1 MNEQDLKLPALI
13 DRAQR
18 CLAGARTSAEVLEA
32 RAAAQAALH
41 YAKLV
46 KAAHETQAD
55 CLKMVARAE
64 IRMANEIDAAQ
75 ARGEVAKPGGDRQ
88 SIVRDADNG
97 SATFDDLD
105 LDRRRVS
112 EWRQL
117 RDAGGEALVE
127 RVVQNALSEGR
138 APSMGNVHTEVR
150 NVIYVTRPEP
160 SPSRPMSYVYATP
173 EKDQENAIWSS
184 ICYGI
189 LNERNIR
196 LDPVK
201 AAAVVPADKNLWASY
216 QVARQITW
224 LSQFTDALIEDVE
237 KSLPE
242 DCAPVEE
249 NARSR

>member
-1 MNEQDLKLPALI
+1 MNDQDLKLPALI

-46 KAAHETQAD
+46 KAANETQAD
-55 CLKMVARAE
+55 CLKMIARAE

-88 SIVRDADNG
+88 GIVQDADNG

-117 RDAGGEALVE
+117 RDAGGEPLVE
-127 RVVQNALSEGR
+127 RVVQNALNEGR
-138 APSMGNVHTEVR
+138 APKVSDIQNEVR
-150 NVIYVTRPEP
+150 KITVRVHPPQVIERTVT
-160 SPSRPMSYVYATP
+160 V
-173 EKDQENAIWSS
+173 
-184 ICYGI
+184 G
-189 LNERNIR
+189 R
-196 LDPVK
+196 LDPEETERHNLWWSVRHGIFSEQNTQPD
-201 AAAVVPADKNLWASY
+201 AARAAIAVPADMRGWVAQQAKSHSRWLEKFVDRLLEEASETLPPAGED
-216 QVARQITW
+216 AR
-224 LSQFTDALIEDVE
+224 
-237 KSLPE
+237 PH
-242 DCAPVEE
+242 
-249 NARSR
+249 